1 MHTKCCEFRKFLR
14 TKQRA
19 RLANT
24 QFFLGKKCDVQLTAT
39 KWTNDKIHKHI
50 FVYLCACVCVCVSA
64 AHAHLECVRIKQRAN
79 ASLRVNVSVRILTS
93 VYTGMWWA
101 ETCIP
106 ICCACVCLCV
116 RAYCCVGVHQFM
128 TVSINIFLFLRWF
141 DLSQYTQN
149 THRARFDATIITYF
163 YDCWLFFL
171 LSAMVMPTIK
181 AVCPISFRLKIMIT
195 NGIKC
200 IPTFSNNIWNEAD
213 LNEFQRQHA
222 YCLLCKYHIIGK
234 WIYFFSSMVLHSIC
248 FRQIN
253 ERSKKD
259 NSHSI
264 RIHSGKNRTT
274 DKRTLYSF
282 LSKKLNKSRN

>member
-50 FVYLCACVCVCVSA
+50 LVYLCACVCVCVSA

-106 ICCACVCLCV
+106 TCCACVCLCV

-128 TVSINIFLFLRWF
+128 TVCINIFLFLRWF

-149 THRARFDATIITYF
+149 THRAMFDATIITYF
-163 YDCWLFFL
+163 YDCWLFFYCL
-171 LSAMVMPTIK
+171 PWSCQRLRQFARFLFASKLWLQMALSVSQRSRTIFEMKPIWMNFSGNMLIAYFANTILSA
-181 AVCPISFRLKIMIT
+181 
-195 NGIKC
+195 NGFIFSPLWCC
-200 IPTFSNNIWNEAD
+200 IPFV
-213 LNEFQRQHA
+213 L
-222 YCLLCKYHIIGK
+222 GK
-234 WIYFFSSMVLHSIC
+234 
-248 FRQIN
+248 
-253 ERSKKD
+253 
-259 NSHSI
+259 
-264 RIHSGKNRTT
+264 
-274 DKRTLYSF
+274 
-282 LSKKLNKSRN
+282 